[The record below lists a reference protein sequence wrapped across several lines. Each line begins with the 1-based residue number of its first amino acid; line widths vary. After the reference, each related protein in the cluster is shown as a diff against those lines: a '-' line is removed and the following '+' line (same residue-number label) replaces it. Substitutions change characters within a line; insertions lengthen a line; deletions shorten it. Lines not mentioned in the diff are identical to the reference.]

1 MKLLKEAFY
10 IAKLD
15 EIQVDVL
22 IRNLN
27 SGKQSGYYLGSSDFQ
42 TVLYQKRSKWGHQ
55 KEMRSISR

>member
-27 SGKQSGYYLGSSDFQ
+27 SGKQSGYYQVGPS
-42 TVLYQKRSKWGHQ
+42 KRDEVNKSI
-55 KEMRSISR
+55 EMLIKQEQNI